1 MIQEAVA
8 TAGAFVVAEAAPD
21 GALPPGRWAVAEAA
35 ARIDIAGGWTDTPP
49 ISYEHGGAVTNLAI
63 KLNGSRPIGARVCVT
78 DQPTLVFQYG
88 GEELQA
94 ARVSSTALLDP
105 ATAPPGTTVVV
116 CDELEQLSD
125 YCAPSAPAALLKAAV
140 LCAGLVELP
149 AATDDDDG
157 GVAAA
162 DEGAEAEAE
171 AAALPSLAAQLEA
184 ALGGNGK
191 GPGRGLH
198 IVTWSLL
205 PTGSGLGTSSILAA
219 ALLRALCVAAGRP
232 YSDSSLTHAVLK
244 LEQMLTTGGGW
255 QDQVGGIYPGA
266 KIARSPAAL
275 PLQVTTTPIVLA
287 PAVVELLNDHLL
299 MIFTGRPR
307 LARNLLQVKRRCCVY
322 PRLPA
327 KAPPR
332 SRRQSAS
339 SQARCCCFFFL
350 LLVFFCAA
358 LLLTDAFFCP
368 SLRLSPCRSSSA
380 AGTRGCPRSPRPR
393 TGSPPTRRLPSR
405 PSREAAF
412 PPSAAASRPTGR
424 RRSAWPRGV
433 SPPSSPL

>member
-94 ARVSSTALLDP
+94 ARLSSAALLDP
-105 ATAPPGTTVVV
+105 DTAPPGTTVVV

-149 AATDDDDG
+149 AATDDDDDDDG
-157 GVAAA
+157 GVAA
-162 DEGAEAEAE
+162 AE
-171 AAALPSLAAQLEA
+171 AAALPSLGAQLEA
-184 ALGGNGK
+184 VLGGNGNGK

-275 PLQVTTTPIVLA
+275 PLQVTTTPIALA

-307 LARNLLQVKRRCCVY
+307 LARNLLQVKQKRHCCCCCCCCCCYYCCCCCCCCCVY
-322 PRLPA
+322 PRVPA

-332 SRRQSAS
+332 SPPPMRQLAS
-339 SQARCCCFFFL
+339 ARCGFFFFFFFF
-350 LLVFFCAA
+350 VFVIIIIFCV
-358 LLLTDAFFCP
+358 
-368 SLRLSPCRSSSA
+368 
-380 AGTRGCPRSPRPR
+380 
-393 TGSPPTRRLPSR
+393 
-405 PSREAAF
+405 
-412 PPSAAASRPTGR
+412 ASFD
-424 RRSAWPRGV
+424 
-433 SPPSSPL
+433 

>member
-1 MIQEAVA
+1 
-8 TAGAFVVAEAAPD
+8 
-21 GALPPGRWAVAEAA
+21 VAEAA

-88 GEELQA
+88 GEELQS
-94 ARVSSTALLDP
+94 ARLSSAALLDP
-105 ATAPPGTTVVV
+105 DTAPPGTTVVV

-149 AATDDDDG
+149 AATDDDDDDDG
-157 GVAAA
+157 GVAA
-162 DEGAEAEAE
+162 AE
-171 AAALPSLAAQLEA
+171 AAALPSLGAQLEA
-184 ALGGNGK
+184 VLGGNGNGK

-275 PLQVTTTPIVLA
+275 PLQVTTTPIALA

-307 LARNLLQVKRRCCVY
+307 LARNLLQVKQRATAAAAAAAATTAAAAAAAAVFTRVY
-322 PRLPA
+322 PPKRRRGA
-327 KAPPR
+327 
-332 SRRQSAS
+332 RRQCAS
-339 SQARCCCFFFL
+339 SQAR
-350 LLVFFCAA
+350 AA
-358 LLLTDAFFCP
+358 ASSSSSSFSSSSSSSSSASLLLTDAFVWP
-368 SLRLSPCRSSSA
+368 SPPSPPHRSSSA

-393 TGSPPTRRLPSR
+393 TGSPPTRRPPSR

-412 PPSAAASRPTGR
+412 PPSATASRPTGR
-424 RRSAWPRGV
+424 RRSAWPRDV
-433 SPPSSPL
+433 SPPSSPP